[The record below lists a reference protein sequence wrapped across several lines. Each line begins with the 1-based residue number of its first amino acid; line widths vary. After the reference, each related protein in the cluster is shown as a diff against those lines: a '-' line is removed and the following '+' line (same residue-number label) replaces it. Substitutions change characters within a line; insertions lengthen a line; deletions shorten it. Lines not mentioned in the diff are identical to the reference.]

1 MHPGYLSERGL
12 NVSNLKLVAGTVKRR
27 GIAIAAAVAV
37 AGGSLATAN
46 YAMAVEANEPSFD
59 ELHNE
64 FSGTEAGNVAV
75 DTVNEAATALKNGA
89 TDDEVRQILQNG
101 LKSAA
106 GVSGSDFSE
115 QDLAEHPS
123 DELQSQLQETVA
135 SAKQTLA
142 AKKGAS
148 VDHPA
153 APESTT
159 QKPVDWATPAPVGKY
174 SPQRLEAEFGG
185 TWKGQVAD
193 VAAENIAK
201 AIREGKSDAE
211 IKEILKNGFKAAGFT
226 DEEISSIKD
235 EELNKFVGEAKAK
248 TQKVLVDLSHTQQDA
263 LHELSRLS
271 NLNPLQRD
279 VFYKQIESADN
290 SNTVNTV
297 LAAAKAENANP
308 VASFAPV
315 PGQDA
320 PAETDSDV
328 KKALE
333 YTKKEALE
341 KLKGLSYLTQAQKDA
356 YTKAV
361 QSATQVFEVEDAY
374 EAGVA
379 KNEVNNQAKQ
389 AKGFLAKAIARTKH
403 LALQQLE
410 GFSNL
415 THEQK
420 KEARN
425 KIVAAKQVFEVE
437 AAFHA
442 AEKLNKAAK

>member
-12 NVSNLKLVAGTVKRR
+12 IVSNLKFVAGTVKRR

-46 YAMAVEANEPSFD
+46 YAMAVEANEPTQQ
-59 ELHNE
+59 ELEAE
-64 FSGTEAGNVAV
+64 FLGTEAGNI
-75 DTVNEAATALKNGA
+75 AAETADEYNKALKSGA
-89 TDDEVRQILQNG
+89 SEDQLRQILENG

-106 GVSGSDFSE
+106 QVGDAGFSAE
-115 QDLAEHPS
+115 DLAVY
-123 DELQSQLQETVA
+123 DQNQLNNELQGIVDSTKQSQEKEIPAQPEN
-135 SAKQTLA
+135 SA
-142 AKKGAS
+142 AK
-148 VDHPA
+148 
-153 APESTT
+153 
-159 QKPVDWATPAPVGKY
+159 WATPAPAGKY

-185 TWKGQVAD
+185 TEKGK
-193 VAAENIAK
+193 AAEETARIVT
-201 AIREGKSDAE
+201 DA
-211 IKEILKNGFKAAGFT
+211 LRRGT
-226 DEEISSIKD
+226 PDEEVRALIKDRLLAEFSEEQIGEISD
-235 EELNKFVGEAKAK
+235 EELNGVFELAKKKAD
-248 TQKVLVDLSHTQQDA
+248 QEVL
-263 LHELSRLS
+263 
-271 NLNPLQRD
+271 NLNEERQEALVKFEMLKDLNPAQRSI
-279 VFYKQIESADN
+279 FEKQIKDATSVQEIK
-290 SNTVNTV
+290 TVWQ
-297 LAAAKAENANP
+297 AAEAENKNP

-320 PAETDSDV
+320 PAENPDSDV
-328 KKALE
+328 MKALE

-374 EAGVA
+374 EVGVA

-410 GFSNL
+410 GFYNL
-415 THEQK
+415 SHEQK

-442 AEKLNKAAK
+442 AEKLNKATK

>member
-1 MHPGYLSERGL
+1 MRRKASATADAPEYLFERGQI
-12 NVSNLKLVAGTVKRR
+12 VSNLKLVAGTVKRR

-46 YAMAVEANEPSFD
+46 YAMAVEVNEPSFD

-106 GVSGSDFSE
+106 GVPGSDFSK
-115 QDLAEHPS
+115 QDLDEYPS

-142 AKKGAS
+142 AKNGAS
-148 VDHPA
+148 ADRPS
-153 APESTT
+153 APESPA
-159 QKPVDWATPAPVGKY
+159 QSPADWATPAPAGKY

-185 TWKGQVAD
+185 TWKGQIAD
-193 VAAENIAK
+193 VAVENVAK

-211 IKEILKNGFKAAGFT
+211 IKEILRNGFKAAGFT
-226 DEEISSIKD
+226 DEEISTIKD

-248 TQKVLVDLSHTQQDA
+248 TQKALVELSH
-263 LHELSRLS
+263 LP

-290 SNTVNTV
+290 ADTVNAV

-308 VASFAPV
+308 VAPFAPV
-315 PGQDA
+315 PGQDTPSEA
-320 PAETDSDV
+320 PDTDV
-328 KKALE
+328 EKALD
-333 YTKKEALE
+333 YTKAEALE
-341 KLKGLSYLTQAQKDA
+341 KLRGLTHLTEQQKAFYEKMVNDA
-356 YTKAV
+356 EHVY
-361 QSATQVFEVEDAY
+361 EVEDAY

-379 KNEVNNQAKQ
+379 KNQVNEEAKK
-389 AKGFLAKAIARTKH
+389 ASGFLAKAIARTKH
-403 LALQQLE
+403 LALEKLE
-410 GFSNL
+410 GFTKL

-425 KIVAAKQVFEVE
+425 KILAAKQVFEVE